1 MGALVIRQYARLY
14 PKQFVSLVV
23 VDGPHNMRGFG
34 EGL

>member
-23 VDGPHNMRGFG
+23 VDCPHSMRGFG